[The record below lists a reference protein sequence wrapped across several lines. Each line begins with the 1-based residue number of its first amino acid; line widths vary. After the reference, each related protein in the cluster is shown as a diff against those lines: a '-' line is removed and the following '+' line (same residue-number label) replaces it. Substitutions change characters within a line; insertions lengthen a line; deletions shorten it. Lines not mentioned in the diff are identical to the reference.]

1 MSDYAVINCHAM
13 KCLCVYTVFQKNSQN
28 CFCHN
33 YVKFSPILI
42 IFGNKM
48 AKTIE
53 LCKMHSFSI
62 SLNLCQHITM

>member
-1 MSDYAVINCHAM
+1 MNNKYVLYRDLHS
-13 KCLCVYTVFQKNSQN
+13 LSKNSQN

-42 IFGNKM
+42 FFDKKM

-53 LCKMHSFSI
+53 LCKMYLISI
-62 SLNLCQHITM
+62 SPNLC